1 MISAILIY
9 GYTCHQIFLSMSFS
23 FDQIRILRAIA
34 HEGSFK
40 KAAESMFI
48 SQPAVSLQVRN
59 LEKAVGAVLFDRSSR
74 SAELTQAGHVLLS
87 YAEQMINLQK
97 EAVRA
102 IGDLESLRG
111 GVLTLGASQTTGTY
125 LMPQLIGM
133 FRQSYPEV
141 AVQLQVR
148 STRQVALGVIEGLW
162 GLGIVGGA
170 VPAELSERLEVED
183 FIADSFILIAAA
195 NHPLAGASMIEKKQL
210 YREKFITLDP
220 GSTTR
225 RVIDKVLLESSIE
238 PSKLNIEMELSSLEA
253 IKVAVQ
259 AGLGIAFI
267 STIAVTQELS
277 LGVLRQIPVE
287 GLNVHRTLRIL
298 TDPKR
303 YVSRATRA
311 FQKEILP
318 QALSLMPLKNV

>member
-1 MISAILIY
+1 
-9 GYTCHQIFLSMSFS
+9 MSFS

-59 LEKAVGAVLFDRSSR
+59 LEKAVGATLFDRSSR

-87 YAEQMINLQK
+87 YAEQIINLQK

-125 LMPQLIGM
+125 LMPQLIGI
-133 FRQSYPEV
+133 FRQRYPDV
-141 AVQLQVR
+141 SVQLQVR
-148 STRQVALGVIEGLW
+148 STRQVAQGVIEGLW
-162 GLGIVGGA
+162 GLGVVGGA
-170 VPAELSERLEVED
+170 VPNELSERLEVED
-183 FIADSFILIAAA
+183 FIDDPFVLIAAP
-195 NHPLAGASMIEKKQL
+195 NHPLAGTSVIDKKQL
-210 YREKFITLDP
+210 YREKFIALDP
-220 GSTTR
+220 ASTTR
-225 RVIDKVLLESSIE
+225 RVIDKVLLESGIE
-238 PSKLNIEMELSSLEA
+238 PSNLNLEMELSSLEA

-259 AGLGIAFI
+259 SGLGIAFI
-267 STIAVTQELS
+267 SAIAVHQELS
-277 LGVLRQIPVE
+277 IGALEQIQVE
-287 GLNVHRTLRIL
+287 GLDVHRKLRIL

-318 QALSLMPLKNV
+318 QALSLMPFKTL

>member
-1 MISAILIY
+1 
-9 GYTCHQIFLSMSFS
+9 MSFS

-87 YAEQMINLQK
+87 YAEQIINIQK

-133 FRQSYPEV
+133 FRQRYPEV
-141 AVQLQVR
+141 SVQLQVR
-148 STRQVALGVIEGLW
+148 STRQVAQGVIEGLW
-162 GLGIVGGA
+162 GLGIVGGT
-170 VPAELSERLEVED
+170 VPKELSERLEVED
-183 FIADSFILIAAA
+183 FIDDSFILIAAA
-195 NHPLAGASMIEKKQL
+195 NHALAGTSLMDNQRL
-210 YREKFITLDP
+210 YKEKFITLDP

-225 RVIDKVLLESSIE
+225 RVIDKVLLESGIE
-238 PSKLNIEMELSSLEA
+238 PSKLNLEMELSSLEA

-267 STIAVTQELS
+267 PAIAVHQEIS
-277 LGVLRQIPVE
+277 MGVLKQIQVE
-287 GLNVHRTLRIL
+287 GLDVHRTLRIL

-318 QALSLMPLKNV
+318 QALSLVPFKTL

>member
-1 MISAILIY
+1 
-9 GYTCHQIFLSMSFS
+9 MSFS

-87 YAEQMINLQK
+87 YAEQIINIQK

-133 FRQSYPEV
+133 FRQRYPEV
-141 AVQLQVR
+141 SVQLQVR
-148 STRQVALGVIEGLW
+148 STRQVAQGVVEGLW

-170 VPAELSERLEVED
+170 VPKELSERLEVED
-183 FIADSFILIAAA
+183 FIDDSFVLIADAK
-195 NHPLAGASMIEKKQL
+195 HPLAGTSVIDKKRL
-210 YREKFITLDP
+210 YKEKFIALDP

-225 RVIDKVLLESSIE
+225 RVIDKVLLESGIE
-238 PSKLNIEMELSSLEA
+238 PSKLSLEMELSSLEA

-259 AGLGIAFI
+259 ARLGIAFI
-267 STIAVTQELS
+267 PAIAVRQEIS
-277 LGVLRQIPVE
+277 LGVLEQIQVE
-287 GLNVHRTLRIL
+287 GLDVHRTLRIL

-318 QALSLMPLKNV
+318 QALSLMPLKTL